1 MWKKILLTILVFVM
15 VFPIAWLL
23 SADTPLNR
31 QLNDIFYPEP
41 MHILAHLVLFAI
53 LAMLLRS
60 ILPDPRAFWTA
71 LLIVLVVA
79 AGQEAFQLIYK
90 ARAPGTPEVFDLA
103 IDLIGAGMGWGV
115 MTWIKKRRNQT

>member
-1 MWKKILLTILVFVM
+1 M
-15 VFPIAWLL
+15 VFPIAWVL
-23 SADTPLNR
+23 SPDTPLNR
-31 QLNDIFYPEP
+31 QLNDFFYPET

-90 ARAPGTPEVFDLA
+90 GRGPSTPELFDLV
-103 IDLIGAGMGWGV
+103 IDLIGAGMGWSI
-115 MTWIKKRRNQT
+115 MTRIKKLRKRT